1 MLFWACQA
9 PSEAPV
15 ETDTAS
21 VQVSTELSNQRV
33 QSIVQDQHGYIWIG
47 TYRGLN
53 RLDGNQVH
61 QYFCNDQPDGLPD
74 DQVRNL
80 HCDQQG
86 RLWVVTKNGVA
97 LYNEMDAFT
106 HVSIPDRTLLPQS
119 IAENSRGEIFL
130 LLTGQ
135 VLRYD
140 SLSNAFVPLLTNV
153 PFTNYSDNQM
163 FFDSEDN
170 LWVITQQGAYCY
182 STVTSRRVL
191 TLDQFEHPIEKA
203 IIIDSHL
210 WLALHDEGFKIYDI
224 GERHWE
230 NPDPVLARDERLRQA
245 NVLSL
250 FHIPNVN
257 VLLIGTSM
265 GMFDYRITR
274 HELLHQSDLGFPF
287 ERPDFNV
294 DHFMFDRGRNLWF
307 CSSAKG
313 YEVHSNNERSFNAD
327 NYLRSAFLNMPVAS
341 VAVEGEHRL
350 WIATRG
356 KGLWSYELNSH
367 QIRRHSSPG
376 FTRLLDDVSDIYYCS
391 FDSRGNLWLC
401 CMPGT
406 VLCLRPEG
414 GELQLV
420 GKYAIEMP
428 LVLAETSD
436 HTICVGTYGNSYF
449 TKRDGDS
456 HFEEHYILTNSLS
469 YMANLLPLSDGRT
482 AALVKGQ
489 ALRMFSPERTELGP
503 QLIADS
509 IIARCLERGL
519 FLPSAL
525 RQDSEG
531 NLWIGTVSNGL
542 MRYDLSSGSLES
554 IPGAPCQD
562 IASIEEDLH
571 GNLWVSTLH
580 GLGCFDPKSGKFSNY
595 YRSDGLNGNEFYDRC
610 SCKLP
615 DGRLVFGGEHGL
627 TVFHPDR
634 ISGKSEATV
643 HLEDL
648 RVNNQLIRPSA
659 NGPISQNLCMSKAVR
674 LNHDQNNFSISYSA
688 LDFGDGLRFSYQYKL
703 DGFND
708 QWVDAMQS
716 SEAFFSNIPAG
727 DYAFCVRVLSS
738 GQQNILAERT
748 IPVIISPARWL
759 TWWAKL
765 LYVLVAFVLIWYLF
779 ASWQRYRLER
789 WTRLQTKREHEHEKR
804 INTMNMSFFANVSHE
819 FRTPLT
825 IISAPLRQLVSDTSL
840 PAEKHDM
847 LVIVLRSV
855 ERMLRLVNQMM
866 DFHKLEDDALQLEV
880 QRFDLVHLIRDVVE
894 TFQLPAHEK
903 NVTLTSHGL
912 EEPFLQWVDVD
923 KIEKV
928 IYNLLSNAMK
938 YTPVGGHITVDFDVV
953 NQQEAVALM
962 PNAEELKSSRLVVV
976 RVTDDGQ
983 GLPESELDKIFGRY
997 YQLSHQQTNQLKW
1010 GTGIGLYF
1018 CKRLVQLHRGLISAS
1033 NRTDDTT
1040 GAVFT
1045 VLLPVDDECYA
1056 DVVHIDQPVSQSE
1069 RYPLSSPALKASTD
1083 IAAEQEP
1090 DEEDIRPTILVV
1102 DDDVEIVH
1110 YLKAL
1115 LHQHYHV
1122 RTCFDAESAL
1132 ADIVKQEPDMIL
1144 SDVSMPGKDG
1154 YEMCREIKNDL
1165 QLCHIPVVLVT
1176 AKTTTNDQIR
1186 GLDCGADAYVSKPF
1200 DPTYLMTLIGG
1211 IFKNREKVRRL
1222 LSANTQTAAL
1232 SDSTLSP
1239 QDKAFMDEFYAIM
1252 EKELSNPDLDI
1263 NHITEIMHVSRSKFY
1278 YKVKGLTGEK
1288 PGNFFR
1294 VFKLNRAAELLREGK
1309 YNISEIADITGF
1321 SSLSYFS
1328 ASFKK
1333 QFGVAPSEFT

>member
-1 MLFWACQA
+1 M
-9 PSEAPV
+9 
-15 ETDTAS
+15 
-21 VQVSTELSNQRV
+21 
-33 QSIVQDQHGYIWIG
+33 
-47 TYRGLN
+47 
-53 RLDGNQVH
+53 
-61 QYFCNDQPDGLPD
+61 
-74 DQVRNL
+74 
-80 HCDQQG
+80 
-86 RLWVVTKNGVA
+86 
-97 LYNEMDAFT
+97 
-106 HVSIPDRTLLPQS
+106 
-119 IAENSRGEIFL
+119 
-130 LLTGQ
+130 
-135 VLRYD
+135 
-140 SLSNAFVPLLTNV
+140 
-153 PFTNYSDNQM
+153 
-163 FFDSEDN
+163 
-170 LWVITQQGAYCY
+170 
-182 STVTSRRVL
+182 
-191 TLDQFEHPIEKA
+191 
-203 IIIDSHL
+203 
-210 WLALHDEGFKIYDI
+210 
-224 GERHWE
+224 
-230 NPDPVLARDERLRQA
+230 
-245 NVLSL
+245 
-250 FHIPNVN
+250 
-257 VLLIGTSM
+257 
-265 GMFDYRITR
+265 
-274 HELLHQSDLGFPF
+274 
-287 ERPDFNV
+287 
-294 DHFMFDRGRNLWF
+294 
-307 CSSAKG
+307 
-313 YEVHSNNERSFNAD
+313 
-327 NYLRSAFLNMPVAS
+327 
-341 VAVEGEHRL
+341 
-350 WIATRG
+350 
-356 KGLWSYELNSH
+356 
-367 QIRRHSSPG
+367 
-376 FTRLLDDVSDIYYCS
+376 
-391 FDSRGNLWLC
+391 
-401 CMPGT
+401 
-406 VLCLRPEG
+406 
-414 GELQLV
+414 QLV

-436 HTICVGTYGNSYF
+436 HTICVGTYGNRYF

-738 GQQNILAERT
+738 GQQNVLAERT

-1069 RYPLSSPALKASTD
+1069 RYPLSSPALKASSE